1 MKDDIQIPV
10 VEEVVKEREVK
21 SVMIRDGEYKY
32 VYVDNGEDVK

>member
-10 VEEVVKEREVK
+10 VKEVKEREVK
-21 SVMIRDGEYKY
+21 LVMVKDGLYKY